1 MSSSNWIAVIKLKVP
16 TGGQTSVKDASGNWR
31 FETVKAEQI
40 VRLTVP
46 DMGGFFPTKA
56 SLENIYGQGSVL
68 SLMSWIGILVLH

>member
-1 MSSSNWIAVIKLKVP
+1 MATENWTAVIKLRVP

-31 FETVKAEQI
+31 YETVMIDQI

-56 SLENIYGQGSVL
+56 SLENVYGPGAVL
-68 SLMSWIGILVLH
+68 GLSQSL